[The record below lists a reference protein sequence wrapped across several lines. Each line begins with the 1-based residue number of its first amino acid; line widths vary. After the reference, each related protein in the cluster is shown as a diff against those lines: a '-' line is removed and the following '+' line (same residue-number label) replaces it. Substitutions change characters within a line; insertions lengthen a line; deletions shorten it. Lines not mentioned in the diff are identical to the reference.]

1 MISSFFVQAVWK
13 AIAVQWCPVWTACP
27 ALWSGSPPITAACC
41 RLLTA
46 QDPHRRQLC
55 RWVKQALPRR
65 PLRSRL
71 RLPVRTPAWFTKS
84 YRPSHIDIQLGH
96 YNKFKKSPNLV
107 KPSSHKNT
115 HTHTLTENDYLHQLN
130 WETTTMVDQLLLIYL
145 FSLDQCMEAHSCQ
158 KKRSAVKIILSVF
171 NWVAKKKIPWLWGL
185 IKSTHT

>member
-1 MISSFFVQAVWK
+1 MIFFIYYDVLFFVQAVWK
-13 AIAVQWCPVWTACP
+13 ANAVQWCPVWTACP

-84 YRPSHIDIQLGH
+84 YRPSHIDIQLGN
-96 YNKFKKSPNLV
+96 YNKLKKSPNLV

-115 HTHTLTENDYLHQLN
+115 HTHTHWKWLFTPAELRNHHYGWSAASYVFILFRSMYGSSFLPEKKISSKNHFKCFQL
-130 WETTTMVDQLLLIYL
+130 
-145 FSLDQCMEAHSCQ
+145 SCQ
-158 KKRSAVKIILSVF
+158 EKNPVAVRS
-171 NWVAKKKIPWLWGL
+171 N
-185 IKSTHT
+185 